1 MMIPEA
7 VTDLFPAT
15 PSQGMN
21 RSADQVRQTCRVYV
35 DSGRVSEEGLESII
49 RLFNLGKAKGY
60 SFDQTGALVDYSG
73 ATLSRL
79 FAGKYEGR
87 LIRSL
92 SRLTL
97 ILSLSASAKGCAL
110 TVSSRTRFGRGL
122 RISATSRSR
131 ETRLSVW
138 LDRRRLERRTA
149 LRSICAARISRSATS
164 AFRPRPL

>member
-1 MMIPEA
+1 MIPEA

-21 RSADQVRQTCRVYV
+21 RSADQVRLTCRVYV

-60 SFDQTGALVDYSG
+60 SFDQTGRSLIIRARR
-73 ATLSRL
+73 SRG
-79 FAGKYEGR
+79 FSRASMRGR

-97 ILSLSASAKGCAL
+97 TLSLSVSARRCARIAL
-110 TVSSRTRFGRGL
+110 LRTRFGRGL
-122 RISATSRSR
+122 RLSATSRLPGM
-131 ETRLSVW
+131 RLSAW
-138 LDRRRLERRTA
+138 SGRRRLERRTA

-164 AFRPRPL
+164 AFRPRPR